1 MMLITPPIAMLP
13 HRLVAPPPLITS
25 MRSTEFLGMVLQL
38 MVRK

>member
-13 HRLVAPPPLITS
+13 LQAGGAAARITS